1 MTTPLINAA
10 GLGKAFGVRTLF
22 EGIDLVIAEG
32 DRVGVIGPNG
42 AGKSTLLQILAGTQ
56 DADEGTVIRRRGLRV
71 AFVPQEEAL
80 DPEASIFSIVLR
92 AAAES
97 TDTSDV
103 ETEVEREVRVRIVL
117 DQAGFDNP
125 DRPTGELSGGW
136 RKRVA
141 IAAAL
146 ARQPDVVLLDEPTN
160 HLDLDGILWLEKL
173 LTASRFAYAVIS
185 HDRAF
190 LQQVARR
197 MIEVSPSYPGGL
209 LSVTGDYRRFL
220 EERAAYLESRARY
233 REGLANRVR
242 RELEWLGR
250 GPKART
256 TKAQARIDQAERM
269 QEELAELDR
278 QRPADPV
285 GVDFESS
292 GRRTKRLLKAT
303 GLGASVEGRQL
314 FDGLDLLLSPGRRV
328 GVVGPNGC
336 GKTTLLRILA
346 GEREAEKGTLRTA
359 EHLRVVYFDQA
370 REHLDVEQ
378 PLRRALAGPS
388 DAVVY
393 RDREIHVVTWAHR
406 FGFRTDQL
414 DLAVRELSG
423 GERAR
428 IHIARMMLRPADL
441 LILDEPTND
450 LDILTLEVLEESLLD
465 FPGAVVLVTHD
476 RMLLDTVCT
485 TLIGL
490 DGRGGVTSFAD
501 SDQWLE
507 SRVVPDTPRPAPKR
521 AERPRTAKKRGL
533 SYLEKREYE
542 GMEAAILEAE
552 AELEA
557 VNARLE
563 DPAVQTDAQ
572 AVHEAFEAQRAAQER
587 VDGLYARWADLEAKL
602 GS

>member
-314 FDGLDLLLSPGRRV
+314 FDGLDLLLSPAAGWVWSVPTLRQDHPAPDSGRRAR
-328 GVVGPNGC
+328 G
-336 GKTTLLRILA
+336 
-346 GEREAEKGTLRTA
+346 REG
-359 EHLRVVYFDQA
+359 HPP
-370 REHLDVEQ
+370 H
-378 PLRRALAGPS
+378 RRAS
-388 DAVVY
+388 
-393 RDREIHVVTWAHR
+393 T
-406 FGFRTDQL
+406 
-414 DLAVRELSG
+414 G
-423 GERAR
+423 GV
-428 IHIARMMLRPADL
+428 LRP
-441 LILDEPTND
+441 
-450 LDILTLEVLEESLLD
+450 
-465 FPGAVVLVTHD
+465 GA
-476 RMLLDTVCT
+476 
-485 TLIGL
+485 
-490 DGRGGVTSFAD
+490 
-501 SDQWLE
+501 
-507 SRVVPDTPRPAPKR
+507 
-521 AERPRTAKKRGL
+521 
-533 SYLEKREYE
+533 
-542 GMEAAILEAE
+542 
-552 AELEA
+552 
-557 VNARLE
+557 
-563 DPAVQTDAQ
+563 
-572 AVHEAFEAQRAAQER
+572 
-587 VDGLYARWADLEAKL
+587 
-602 GS
+602 